1 MCLAVPG
8 KILEFVPDTDPAM
21 AKVSFDGLIRQVCVE
36 WIPEVEIGDY
46 VIVHTGFAIN
56 KMNESEA
63 LETLKIFAEMDK
75 ALEKESENE

>member
-8 KILEFVPDTDPAM
+8 KILEFVPGTEPAM
-21 AKVSFDGLIRQVCVE
+21 AKVSFNGLIRQVCVE